1 MKRHFSDYQFY
12 FYATRKSLKEGAIPT
27 LNLPHNLPIITSP
40 PRLTI
45 TIKKREE
52 SSATQV
58 LSSSAQFYKDF
69 LQFKQ
74 RIVKLQINDTWSIN
88 LQDNYAIITFL
99 SETHF
104 VPKYEL
110 FVDQSLRF
118 TLIIYVWMLPEVHN
132 LYLKLE
138 KSLYNLSLSNL
149 IREIEHLNLCVGI
162 TQPNPSFLVNFQKHI
177 VPRKFDF
184 SAFSND

>member
-1 MKRHFSDYQFY
+1 MLNVIRKDRVVDDSLKRQIDADRLHICERHFSDYQFY

-27 LNLPHNLPIITSP
+27 LNLLQKAIPSITSP
-40 PRLTI
+40 PRSTI
-45 TIKKREE
+45 TITKRED

-58 LSSSAQFYKDF
+58 LSSSALFYKDF

-88 LQDNYAIITFL
+88 LQDNYAILTFL

-110 FVDQSLRF
+110 FADQSLRF
-118 TLIIYVWMLPEVHN
+118 TLRIYGWMLPEDHN
-132 LYLKLE
+132 LYLKFERVYIICL
-138 KSLYNLSLSNL
+138 
-149 IREIEHLNLCVGI
+149 HQ
-162 TQPNPSFLVNFQKHI
+162 T
-177 VPRKFDF
+177 
-184 SAFSND
+184 

>member
-1 MKRHFSDYQFY
+1 M
-12 FYATRKSLKEGAIPT
+12 
-27 LNLPHNLPIITSP
+27 P
-40 PRLTI
+40 PRSTI

-58 LSSSAQFYKDF
+58 LSSSSALFCKDF

-88 LQDNYAIITFL
+88 LQENYAILAFL

-110 FVDQSLRF
+110 FVDQ
-118 TLIIYVWMLPEVHN
+118 
-132 LYLKLE
+132 
-138 KSLYNLSLSNL
+138 
-149 IREIEHLNLCVGI
+149 
-162 TQPNPSFLVNFQKHI
+162 
-177 VPRKFDF
+177 
-184 SAFSND
+184 